1 MEAKRLVDV
10 DTLRKKLTDESFLL
24 LAKQS
29 PETAVN
35 SITENP
41 LSTDKWIYRGVVAIL
56 GVLSV
61 VALVGGL
68 VLASRNEPKEIPQM
82 LVALGSTAV
91 GALAGLLA
99 PAPRES

>member
-1 MEAKRLVDV
+1 MQTTRLIDV
-10 DTLRKKLTDESFLL
+10 NTLTEKLTDESFLQ

-29 PETAVN
+29 PEMAVK

-41 LSTDKWIYRGVVAIL
+41 LNSDKWIYRTVVAIL
-56 GVLSV
+56 GVISLT
-61 VALVGGL
+61 ALVGGL
-68 VLASRNEPKEIPQM
+68 LLAYRSEPREIPQM

-99 PAPRES
+99 PSPRES

>member
-1 MEAKRLVDV
+1 MQPKRLVDV
-10 DTLRKKLTDESFLL
+10 DTLTEKLTDANFLQ

-29 PETAVN
+29 PEVAVK
-35 SITENP
+35 SITESP

-56 GVLSV
+56 GLLAMT
-61 VALVGGL
+61 ALVGGL
-68 VLASRNEPKEIPQM
+68 VLAYRDATQEIPQM

-99 PAPRES
+99 PSPRES